1 MTRHSP
7 TRTLALVAVLALS
20 LVAGCGKDPE
30 AVTVTLDKAKLVIKN
45 DSGSDVYYFLT
56 GYPGVA
62 WIPASLPNIRIRPGT
77 QISRG
82 IDPDDSDLR
91 RDGFIVNW
99 WHEGEK
105 YDKTDIR
112 GADRVR
118 KVRITPQ
125 QLAAALPPI
134 PDPAETKAT
143 AGALLAA
150 CKERVLLE
158 AWASRRARGTEPS
171 ETPPD
176 FGPEPVPSGCR
187 DILSDCT
194 KLKTCDVNLA
204 RQLEARDAARAST
217 GFQPA
222 DYVKNVA
229 VVEAGA
235 SPAAAGASV
244 PVAST
249 ASTSRPGEIPLTQ
262 QLLSVCRERTL
273 LDSWDRTMSRRPGE
287 KLQPP
292 DFSSATI
299 PWGCRDL
306 ARDCEEQKSCQ
317 AALDEQQK
325 QLGEVRA
332 RALRS

>member
-1 MTRHSP
+1 MTRHFP

-30 AVTVTLDKAKLVIKN
+30 AVTVTLDNAKLVIKN

-62 WIPASLPNIRIRPGT
+62 WIPASLPNIRIRPGS
-77 QISRG
+77 QVSRG
-82 IDPDDSDLR
+82 IDPDDTDLR

-99 WHEGEK
+99 WHEGDK

-143 AGALLAA
+143 ASALLAA

-176 FGPEPVPSGCR
+176 VGPEPVPSGCQELLR
-187 DILSDCT
+187 DCT
-194 KLKTCDVNLA
+194 KLKTCDTNLA

-229 VVEAGA
+229 VVDAGA
-235 SPAAAGASV
+235 RPAAAGSPVSV
-244 PVAST
+244 SPA
-249 ASTSRPGEIPLTQ
+249 ASTSRPGDVPLTQ

-273 LDSWDRTMSRRPGE
+273 LDAWDKTMSRRPGE

-292 DFSSATI
+292 DFSSANV

-306 ARDCEEQKSCQ
+306 ARDCEGQKTCQ
-317 AALDEQQK
+317 SALDEQQR

>member
-1 MTRHSP
+1 MTRHPP
-7 TRTLALVAVLALS
+7 TRTLALVVVLALS

-30 AVTVTLDKAKLVIKN
+30 AVTVTLDKAKVVIKN

-62 WIPASLPNIRIRPGT
+62 WIPASLPNIRIKPGS
-77 QISRG
+77 QVSHG
-82 IDPDDSDLR
+82 IDPDDADLR

-105 YDKTDIR
+105 YEKTDIR

-134 PDPAETKAT
+134 PDPAETRAT
-143 AGALLAA
+143 ASALLAA

-158 AWASRRARGTEPS
+158 AWASRRARGAEPA
-171 ETPPD
+171 EAPPD

-187 DILSDCT
+187 DLLNDCT
-194 KLKTCDVNLA
+194 KLKTCDTNLA

-222 DYVKNVA
+222 DYVKNVT
-229 VVEAGA
+229 VVDAGA
-235 SPAAAGASV
+235 NPAQAGAPLPVSPA
-244 PVAST
+244 
-249 ASTSRPGEIPLTQ
+249 ASTSRPGEVPLTQ
-262 QLLSVCRERTL
+262 QLLSVCRERAL
-273 LDSWDRTMSRRPGE
+273 LDSWDKTTSRRPGE
-287 KLQPP
+287 KLEPP
-292 DFSSATI
+292 DFSGASI

-306 ARDCEEQKSCQ
+306 ARDCEQQKTCQ
-317 AALDEQQK
+317 AALDEQKK

-332 RALRS
+332 RASRP

>member
-1 MTRHSP
+1 MTRPAP
-7 TRTLALVAVLALS
+7 TRTLALAAVLALS

-77 QISRG
+77 QVSRG
-82 IDPDDSDLR
+82 IDPDDTDLR
-91 RDGFIVNW
+91 RNGFIVNW

-105 YDKTDIR
+105 YEKSDIR

-125 QLAAALPPI
+125 QLAAVLPPI
-134 PDPAETKAT
+134 PDPAETRAT
-143 AGALLAA
+143 ASALLSA

-158 AWASRRARGTEPS
+158 AWASRRARGAEPS
-171 ETPPD
+171 EAPPD
-176 FGPEPVPSGCR
+176 FGPEPVPSGCQ
-187 DILSDCT
+187 DLLNDCT
-194 KLKTCDVNLA
+194 KMKTCDINLA

-229 VVEAGA
+229 VVGADA
-235 SPAAAGASV
+235 SPAAAGSPVSV
-244 PVAST
+244 PPT
-249 ASTSRPGEIPLTQ
+249 ASTSRPGEVPLTQ

-273 LDSWDRTMSRRPGE
+273 LDAWDKTTSRRPGE
-287 KLQPP
+287 TRQPP
-292 DFSSATI
+292 DFSSANI

-306 ARDCEEQKSCQ
+306 ARDCGDQGTCQ
-317 AALDEQQK
+317 AALDDQRK

>member
-1 MTRHSP
+1 MTRAAP
-7 TRTLALVAVLALS
+7 VRILALLAALALS

-30 AVTVTLDKAKLVIKN
+30 AVTVKLDKSKLVIRN
-45 DSGSDVYYFLT
+45 DSGSDIYYFVT

-62 WIPASLPNIRIRPGT
+62 WIPASLPNIRIKPGA
-77 QISRG
+77 QFSLG

-99 WHEGEK
+99 WHEGDK
-105 YDKTDIR
+105 YEKTDIR

-118 KVRITPQ
+118 KVRVTPA

-134 PDPAETKAT
+134 PDPAVTRAT
-143 AGALLAA
+143 ASELLAA

-158 AWASRRARGTEPS
+158 AWASRRARGAEPA

-176 FGPEPVPSGCR
+176 FGAEPLPSGCQELLR
-187 DILSDCT
+187 DCT
-194 KLKTCDVNLA
+194 KLKTCDTNLA
-204 RQLEARDAARAST
+204 RQLEGRDAIRAST

-222 DYVKNVA
+222 DYVQNA
-229 VVEAGA
+229 PVVEADA
-235 SPAAAGASV
+235 NPAAAGA
-244 PVAST
+244 PMAVAST
-249 ASTSRPGEIPLTQ
+249 ASTSRPGEVPLTQ

-292 DFSSATI
+292 DFSSANI

-306 ARDCEEQKSCQ
+306 ARDCEEQRTCQ
-317 AALDEQQK
+317 AALDDQKK

>member
-1 MTRHSP
+1 MTRHP
-7 TRTLALVAVLALS
+7 PNRVLAILAVLALS

-30 AVTVTLDKAKLVIKN
+30 AVTVALDKAKLVIRN

-62 WIPASLPNIRIRPGT
+62 WIPASLPNIRIRPGS
-77 QISRG
+77 QVSRA
-82 IDPDDSDLR
+82 IDPDDTDLR

-99 WHEGEK
+99 WHEGDK

-158 AWASRRARGTEPS
+158 AWVSRRASGTEPS

-222 DYVKNVA
+222 DYVNNVA
-229 VVEAGA
+229 AVDPGA
-235 SPAAAGASV
+235 SPAAAGSPVSV
-244 PVAST
+244 PPA
-249 ASTSRPGEIPLTQ
+249 AATSRPGEVPLTQ
-262 QLLSVCRERTL
+262 QLLSVCRERML
-273 LDSWDRTMSRRPGE
+273 LDSWDKTMSRRPGE

-317 AALDEQQK
+317 AALDDQKK